1 MSRIQNLLMIAA
13 TAFGLSAL
21 AATAVAAADFPTRPV
36 KVIVQTGPGSSID
49 VSARL
54 LAEGLS
60 KRWGEQVLVI
70 NQPGSGG
77 FVAARALAS
86 APADGYTLFFA
97 ASSVFVALP
106 EIRKD
111 IASSVASFIPISFI
125 GEQPMA
131 VAVPAG
137 SNIKSMADLAEA
149 AKKASQGLSCAVS
162 TRGGLSH
169 LSGESLRAASGMN
182 LVFINYPGTAQAL
195 NDVLGGRVPVLVD
208 SLSAL
213 IGPAAGGQIR
223 IIGVGSSDRLSIMKN
238 VPTVGETVKGFEATA
253 WFALVAPEGTQK
265 AVVDKIATDVK
276 MVLADQTIA
285 DKMRKTSTFIKDVP
299 ADNLPGFIAAQRA
312 KWSLIVQKFAVSK

>member
-1 MSRIQNLLMIAA
+1 MFRLRSILVL
-13 TAFGLSAL
+13 
-21 AATAVAAADFPTRPV
+21 AVAICGLNASAAAANDYPAKAV

-77 FVAARALAS
+77 FVASRALAS

-111 IASSVASFIPISFI
+111 IAPGVASFVPVSFI

-137 SNIKSMADLAEA
+137 SGIKTMADLAEA
-149 AKKASQGLSCAVS
+149 ARKAPQGLSCAVS

-169 LSGESLRAASGMN
+169 LTGESLRAASDMN

-195 NDVLGGRVPVLVD
+195 TDVVGGRVPVLID

-213 IGPAAGGQIR
+213 VGPAAGGQVR
-223 IIGVGSSDRLSIMKN
+223 IIGVGSSQRLPIMTD
-238 VPTVGETVKGFEATA
+238 VPTVAETVKGFEATA
-253 WFALVAPEGTQK
+253 WFALVAPQGTPK
-265 AVVDKIATDVK
+265 AIVDKVGADVRT
-276 MVLADQTIA
+276 VLADRTIA
-285 DKMRKTSTFIKDVP
+285 EKMLKTSTFIKDIP
-299 ADNLPGFIAAQRA
+299 ADKLPAFIAAERA
-312 KWSLIVQKFAVSK
+312 KWSPVVRKFAVSK

>member
-1 MSRIQNLLMIAA
+1 MFFLRSILVSAVAIC
-13 TAFGLSAL
+13 LSAHAF
-21 AATAVAAADFPTRPV
+21 AASDYPAKAV

-54 LAEGLS
+54 LAEGLA
-60 KRWGEQVLVI
+60 KKWGEQVLVI
-70 NQPGSGG
+70 NQPGAGG
-77 FVAARALAS
+77 FVATRALAS

-111 IASSVASFIPISFI
+111 IAESIASFAPISFI

-137 SNIKSMADLAEA
+137 SGIKTMADLAEA
-149 AKKASQGLSCAVS
+149 AKKTPQGLNCAVS

-169 LSGESLRAASGMN
+169 LTGESLRAASGMN
-182 LVFINYPGTAQAL
+182 LVFVNYPGTAQAL
-195 NDVLGGRVPVLVD
+195 TDVVGGRVPVLVD

-223 IIGVGSSDRLSIMKN
+223 IIGVGSSKRLPIMKD
-238 VPTVGETVKGFEATA
+238 VPTIAETVKDFEATA
-253 WFALVAPEGTQK
+253 WFALVAPQGTPK
-265 AVVDKIATDVK
+265 TVVDKVSTNVK
-276 MVLADQTIA
+276 TILADRTVA
-285 DKMRKTSTFIKDVP
+285 EKMLKTSTFIKDISADKLP
-299 ADNLPGFIAAQRA
+299 AFIAAERA
-312 KWSLIVQKFAVSK
+312 KWSPVVRKFAVSK